1 LTAWRN
7 FESRNDKISSNIVD
21 ITAPVLL
28 LADTQEH
35 EIGGLPITLLS
46 PAIDRENEVTIRPVY
61 HSLYLRKLLE
71 EIILKTNSKMIIHL
85 GDAMDISCISEWNR
99 LSNSIAMAMEKR
111 RRFNQEIPFYLLPGN
126 HDGFMAGTMNPND
139 FEAKGGFTGLLGSQ
153 GWQMACSDGTHNI
166 NEGSQNGKPRRFSG
180 TIQKDIKNA
189 SKRYFITRD
198 VALKKINDFN
208 KIQKSSI
215 NNISY
220 NGTYDSQIKTISAF
234 SEDDSDCNLYSCSY
248 LTQLIQLPPTNI
260 NTTRKAYLLAFD
272 TNQSEIEVLAY
283 KTANHESIG
292 DWGNVYSDQINSAKA
307 LLSKIDD
314 KDIVIFSGHHPWE
327 SLDSNTQ
334 DRLVELF
341 KTRKHAIVYVSAHT
355 HSGYWARHDL
365 GDNLKMLELNI
376 SSLAD
381 WPIASKALKISAS
394 SDGRVIRIST
404 LLYALETDKPLYPI
418 NNGLLQS
425 TEGKNMTSNLK
436 EAWDSQCSTYLTQD
450 AKQRVKDLV
459 ENQRQY
465 APNVSGVI
473 QAFLKLTEETNNLYR
488 SKTPEL
494 CLAYHAHV
502 DKNKLGFE
510 KTKAIIDECAA
521 TAIPEKYKASDLAR
535 FSNMCKTDYKNYPEC
550 IDSATNSVNSESL
563 IHRQINWLYSRKYY
577 DIQEDIS
584 IADISPELACLA
596 VYAAQVDAQ
605 LTNNIELLECNE
617 ENSISES
624 CKVPNRLQNLGLGSN
639 FYISE
644 AISER

>member
-1 LTAWRN
+1 
-7 FESRNDKISSNIVD
+7 
-21 ITAPVLL
+21 
-28 LADTQEH
+28 
-35 EIGGLPITLLS
+35 
-46 PAIDRENEVTIRPVY
+46 
-61 HSLYLRKLLE
+61 
-71 EIILKTNSKMIIHL
+71 
-85 GDAMDISCISEWNR
+85 
-99 LSNSIAMAMEKR
+99 
-111 RRFNQEIPFYLLPGN
+111 
-126 HDGFMAGTMNPND
+126 
-139 FEAKGGFTGLLGSQ
+139 
-153 GWQMACSDGTHNI
+153 
-166 NEGSQNGKPRRFSG
+166 
-180 TIQKDIKNA
+180 
-189 SKRYFITRD
+189 
-198 VALKKINDFN
+198 
-208 KIQKSSI
+208 
-215 NNISY
+215 
-220 NGTYDSQIKTISAF
+220 
-234 SEDDSDCNLYSCSY
+234 
-248 LTQLIQLPPTNI
+248 
-260 NTTRKAYLLAFD
+260 
-272 TNQSEIEVLAY
+272 
-283 KTANHESIG
+283 
-292 DWGNVYSDQINSAKA
+292 
-307 LLSKIDD
+307 
-314 KDIVIFSGHHPWE
+314 
-327 SLDSNTQ
+327 
-334 DRLVELF
+334 
-341 KTRKHAIVYVSAHT
+341 
-355 HSGYWARHDL
+355 
-365 GDNLKMLELNI
+365 MLELNI

-563 IHRQINWLYSRKYY
+563 IHRQINW
-577 DIQEDIS
+577 
-584 IADISPELACLA
+584 CLA